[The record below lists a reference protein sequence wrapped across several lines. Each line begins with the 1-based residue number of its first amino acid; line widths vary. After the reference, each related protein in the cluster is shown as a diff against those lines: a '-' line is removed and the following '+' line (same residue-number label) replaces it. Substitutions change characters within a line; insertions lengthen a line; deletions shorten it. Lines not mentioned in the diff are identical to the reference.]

1 MPTEQKTPEE
11 LFANL
16 GDIFGDLFGD
26 RPPAAQVRLPLR
38 VSLAEAA
45 HGAERE
51 LEHGRKIH
59 CTTCEGRGGP
69 PGAVKETC
77 EACAGRGQTTVTQG
91 MFQIATTCK
100 DCEGTGGEW
109 SEEACPD
116 CHGRGARDMPG
127 SWTVKI
133 PPGVAAGHMLRLAGQ
148 GNDLGEGPGDLLLE
162 IAIEPHP
169 VLRRRG
175 DDLVARVLLEPDL
188 ALEGGELRVPWL
200 EGDAV
205 VRVPPGVAH
214 ETRVVLE
221 GWGMVRFG
229 EAYVPPP
236 VPDSP
241 YRSAA
246 SKTRGDLEVT
256 LLTRAEP
263 ARDPYEVLG
272 VESTASN
279 EEIQAAYRRL
289 ALAHHPD
296 RYPHDPA
303 AQDRFAELGKAYA
316 RLMGDEETRIAR
328 ALDDGVGA
336 PPRSPAWLLLAM
348 VGVLVFVAYL
358 LLTR

>member
-1 MPTEQKTPEE
+1 MPTDPNRPAEV
-11 LFANL
+11 FAN
-16 GDIFGDLFGD
+16 FGDLFGD
-26 RPPAAQVRLPLR
+26 LFGNRPPTAEVRRPLR
-38 VSLAEAA
+38 VSLADAA
-45 HGAERE
+45 HGAE
-51 LEHGRKIH
+51 LQVAHDRKES
-59 CTTCEGRGGP
+59 CVSCEGRGGP
-69 PGAVKETC
+69 PGAIKETC
-77 EACAGRGQTTVTQG
+77 ATCEGRGQRTVTKG
-91 MFQIATTCK
+91 MFQISTTCE
-100 DCEGTGGEW
+100 DCRGTGGEW
-109 SEEACPD
+109 SEACPD
-116 CHGRGARDMPG
+116 CGGRGMKDTPG
-127 SWTVKI
+127 SWTVKV
-133 PPGVAAGHMLRLAGQ
+133 PPGVAAGHVLRLAGQ

-162 IAIEPHP
+162 ILIDPHP

-175 DDLVARVLLEPDL
+175 ADLVARVLLEPDL

-200 EGDAV
+200 EGDAI

-214 ETRVVLE
+214 ETRAILE

-229 EAYVPPP
+229 EEYVPPP
-236 VPDSP
+236 TPDSP

-256 LLTRAEP
+256 LLTRADP

-289 ALAHHPD
+289 ALEHHPD
-296 RYPHDPA
+296 RYPSDPT
-303 AQDRFAELGKAYA
+303 AQDRFEEIGKAYI

-348 VGVLVFVAYL
+348 VGVLAFVAFL
-358 LLTR
+358 LLTH